1 MKLTLIKPNI
11 GRREHSL
18 YVDEGRMEPL
28 QLGILAALTPADIE
42 VVLYDDRMEK
52 IPYDEPTDL
61 VAITVET
68 FTARRAYE
76 ISAEYRKRG
85 VRVVMGGMHCMLI
98 PDEVQEYCDCVM
110 VGDAEAI
117 WGEMI
122 ENARNNS
129 LKPRYTATQPVIP
142 QEGVITRRDLFEGK
156 GYLPITLL
164 QFSRGCAHKCNF
176 CASSVYFNAHHYTR
190 PVEDVVK
197 EIKSQ
202 KRKLL
207 FFVDDNIVCNHE
219 KAKELFRAL
228 IPLKVHWV
236 SQGSMDMLKD
246 EELMRLMV
254 KSGCLGLVIGFESIS
269 PDNISD
275 MGKYTNKKGS
285 GEMYKEEIA
294 ALRKWGLQTWAAFTV
309 GHDNDTV
316 ESIRATCDFAI
327 KNKFAFSAYNILMPY
342 PNTPLYEK
350 LEKEGRLLYDGK
362 WWLHEEYRFNYCS
375 IVPKNM
381 TPDELTEIS
390 FDCRARFNSVGSIF
404 KRAFDFK
411 TNMRNPYRLF
421 MYLLYNPLF
430 RKEVF
435 KKQGLKFGLE
445 DKENTEEA
453 EVS

>member
-28 QLGILAALTPADIE
+28 QLGILAALTPKDIE
-42 VVLYDDRMEK
+42 VVMYDDRMEE
-52 IPYDEPTDL
+52 IPYDEPTDV

-76 ISAEYRKRG
+76 ISKEFRDRG
-85 VRVVMGGMHCMLI
+85 VTVVMGGMHAMLL
-98 PDEVQEYCDCVM
+98 PEELEQHCDAVI
-110 VGDAEAI
+110 VGDAEPV
-117 WGEMI
+117 WETVMEDCRKGT
-122 ENARNNS
+122 
-129 LKPRYTATQPVIP
+129 LKKRYEVVQPTCP
-142 QEGVITRRDLFEGK
+142 QMNVITRRDIFEGK

-164 QFSRGCAHKCNF
+164 QFSRGCSHKCNF
-176 CASSVYFNAHHYTR
+176 CASSVYFKAHHYCR

-197 EIKSQ
+197 EIKAQ

-228 IPLKVHWV
+228 IPLKVRWV

-246 EELMRLMV
+246 KELMKLMV

-269 PDNISD
+269 PDCISE
-275 MGKYTNKKGS
+275 MNKYTNQKSS
-285 GEMYKEEIA
+285 GTMYEQEIKE
-294 ALRKWGLQTWAAFTV
+294 LRQWGLQTWAAFTV
-309 GHDNDTV
+309 GHDGDTV

-327 KNKFAFSAYNILMPY
+327 KNKFTFAAFNILMPY

-375 IVPKNM
+375 IIPKNM
-381 TPDELTEIS
+381 TPEELTEVS
-390 FDCRARFNSVGSIF
+390 FACRSRFNSWKSII
-404 KRAFDFK
+404 KRALEPR
-411 TNMRNPYRLF
+411 TNLRTPYRF
-421 MYLLYNPLF
+421 ITYLIYNPLF

-435 KKQGLKFGLE
+435 KKQGLKFGLK
-445 DKENTEEA
+445 DKTSE
-453 EVS
+453 